1 MVKISKYLIF
11 FCIIPSIFILFTN
24 GCAHVISKQVR
35 QQMKPDITFYDVQK
49 DPEHFNSQII
59 VLSGIIIETTNT
71 HEGTLIKVL
80 QRPAGFRGQPK
91 NTDETEGRF
100 LALAD
105 QYLDPA
111 VYAKDREV
119 TIAGAV
125 QGKRVLPTG
134 EIEYTYPLIHIKEIY
149 LWPVYKEYYH
159 PYPYY
164 YPGFYHPVFI
174 RTCPR
179 HHKCK

>member
-1 MVKISKYLIF
+1 MIKERKYIV
-11 FCIIPSIFILFTN
+11 SAHILTFGIVLFLTM
-24 GCAHVISKQVR
+24 GCHVIPKQVR
-35 QQMKPDITFYDVQK
+35 EHANPSITFQELMK
-49 DPEHFNSQII
+49 DPEKFKGQTVI
-59 VLSGIIIETTNT
+59 LSGVIIETTNT
-71 HEGTLIKVL
+71 KEGTLIKVL

-91 NTDETEGRF
+91 DTDETGGRF

-105 QYLDPA
+105 QYLDPK

-119 TIAGAV
+119 TIAGEV
-125 QGKRVLPTG
+125 QGKRVLQTG

-149 LWPVYKEYYH
+149 IWPVYKEYNN

-174 RTCPR
+174 RTCP
-179 HHKCK
+179 HQHKCK